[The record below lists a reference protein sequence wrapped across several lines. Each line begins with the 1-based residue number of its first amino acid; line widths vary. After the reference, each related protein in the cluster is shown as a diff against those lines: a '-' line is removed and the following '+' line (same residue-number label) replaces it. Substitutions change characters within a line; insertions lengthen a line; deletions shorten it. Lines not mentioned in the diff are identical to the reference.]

1 MRPAFASTRQ
11 AAAFA
16 LLLLA
21 LLLLPV
27 IVGPGQLP
35 SREEIYSS
43 FWWANGPF
51 PYIHQQ
57 IFEEKGDIDIAFVGS
72 SHMLHGIDTP
82 YVQEQLSKKLG
93 RPAVVRSICWG
104 GAGFDA
110 LYFITQDLLQHRK
123 VHMLVFYDDY
133 NLEGGHANEANALA
147 LHWFR
152 FGDNAEALS
161 GLPIRFRLSYYFA
174 AIIGMPR
181 NLLSL
186 IRSNIPVDL
195 ISEKKNYSEIVYQ
208 APNPA
213 TRLGSVSAHLG
224 FGPDPAPSSEN
235 APFVD
240 FVPPTDALSSDVSI
254 YSPATQAMF
263 QFSGPPTLPLP
274 LHFARKFAKLA
285 QEHEARLVLLHVP
298 TFSERRDP
306 VIREREFWPDVLRA
320 DVTMMGI
327 PPATLFA
334 GLTDDDVRKLYY
346 NPAHLNKNGQEY
358 FTPIITPR
366 LLEIYADQDPR

>member
-16 LLLLA
+16 LLLLV
-21 LLLLPV
+21 LLLLPA
-27 IVGPGQLP
+27 IVGPGRLP

-110 LYFITQDLLQHRK
+110 LYVITQDLLQHRK
-123 VHMLVFYDDY
+123 VHMLVFYDEY
-133 NLEGGHANEANALA
+133 NSGAPHANEANALA
-147 LHWFR
+147 PRWFR
-152 FGDNAEALS
+152 YGDNAEALS
-161 GLPIRFRLSYYFA
+161 GLPIRFRPSYYWA

-195 ISEKKNYSEIVYQ
+195 ISEKKNYLETAYK
-208 APNPA
+208 APNPV
-213 TRLGSVSAHLG
+213 TRLGSISAHLG
-224 FGPDPAPSSEN
+224 FGPDPAPSSAN
-235 APFVD
+235 AAFVD
-240 FVPPTDALSSDVSI
+240 FAPPMDTLSSDVAI
-254 YSPATQAMF
+254 YSPATQSMF
-263 QFSGPPTLPLP
+263 QFSGPSTPPLP

-285 QEHEARLVLLHVP
+285 QEHGAGLVLLHVP

-306 VIREREFWPDVLRA
+306 VIQEREFWPDVLPA
-320 DVTMMGI
+320 NVDMVGI
-327 PPATLFA
+327 PSATLFA

-346 NPAHLNKNGQEY
+346 NPVHMNKNGQEY
-358 FTPIITPR
+358 FTPIITPS
-366 LLEIYADQDPR
+366 LLKLYADQAHH

>member
-1 MRPAFASTRQ
+1 MRPAFGSTRS

-16 LLLLA
+16 LLVLI
-21 LLLLPV
+21 LLLLPA

-57 IFEEKGDIDIAFVGS
+57 IFKEKGDIDIAFVGS
-72 SHMLHGIDTP
+72 SHMAQGINTP
-82 YVQEQLSKKLG
+82 YVQEKLGKKLG

-104 GAGFDA
+104 GAGYDA
-110 LYFITQDLLQHRK
+110 LYFITRDLLQHRK

-133 NLEGGHANEANALA
+133 NPGWYWANSLA
-147 LHWFR
+147 PRWFR
-152 FGDNAEALS
+152 FGDNAKALS
-161 GLPIRFRLSYYFA
+161 GLSVRFQLSYYFA

-195 ISEKKNYSEIVYQ
+195 ISKKKNYLEINFK

-213 TRLGSVSAHLG
+213 TMLGTSSAHIG
-224 FGPDPAPSSEN
+224 FGLDPAPTSEN

-240 FVPPTDALSSDVSI
+240 FAPPTDALSSEVSI
-254 YSPATQAMF
+254 YSPATRAMF
-263 QFSGPPTLPLP
+263 QFKGPPTPPLP
-274 LHFARKFAKLA
+274 LYFARKFATQA
-285 QEHEARLVLLHVP
+285 QENGAKLVLLHIP
-298 TFSERRDP
+298 IFSERKDAE
-306 VIREREFWPDVLRA
+306 IREREFWPDVLRA
-320 DVTMMGI
+320 DVTMVGI
-327 PPATLFA
+327 PPARLFA
-334 GLTDDDVRKLYY
+334 GMTDDDVRKLYY
-346 NPAHLNKNGQEY
+346 NSAHLNTNGQEY
-358 FTPIITPR
+358 FTSIITPS
-366 LLEIYADQDPR
+366 LLELYAPQAHR